1 MNNELKDNF
10 KAIPDCSPE
19 EIRQYRERFAA
30 DLKQYRATEKR
41 YALPVLLV
49 FLAGFS
55 ALIYSYV
62 LSPHPIKWLLA
73 TGIVL
78 IIAGF
83 VSLVA
88 TAFLLQSRLK
98 CPACHFSFLSDIAN
112 HCPECGS
119 ASLESGDWLG
129 AKHCNA
135 CGKSLR
141 TGKNRNFRHKAC
153 TNCGVFLDDKGL

>member
-78 IIAGF
+78 IIA
-83 VSLVA
+83 
-88 TAFLLQSRLK
+88 
-98 CPACHFSFLSDIAN
+98 D
-112 HCPECGS
+112 
-119 ASLESGDWLG
+119 
-129 AKHCNA
+129 
-135 CGKSLR
+135 
-141 TGKNRNFRHKAC
+141 
-153 TNCGVFLDDKGL
+153 